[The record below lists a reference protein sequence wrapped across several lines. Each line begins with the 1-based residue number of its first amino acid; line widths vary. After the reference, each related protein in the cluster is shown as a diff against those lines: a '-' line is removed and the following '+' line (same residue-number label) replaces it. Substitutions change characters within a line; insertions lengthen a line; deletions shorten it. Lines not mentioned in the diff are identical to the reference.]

1 MARRDL
7 RKTFYLNTSQ
17 AKRLGLNDGFMSIS
31 WGIEVYYIGTGYPCG
46 IHVMKNGSRTQLEVG
61 VDEAI
66 NAVSG
71 LWNKLTKAELKS
83 CDQNPITR
91 RMK

>member
-17 AKRLGLNDGFMSIS
+17 AKRLGLNDGLMSIS

-46 IHVMKNGSRTQLEVG
+46 IHVIKNGKQ
-61 VDEAI
+61 VDIDVSLDDAI
-66 NAVSG
+66 AVVSG
-71 LWNKLTKAELKS
+71 LWKKLTKVELKS
-83 CDQNPITR
+83 CDKNPVTK